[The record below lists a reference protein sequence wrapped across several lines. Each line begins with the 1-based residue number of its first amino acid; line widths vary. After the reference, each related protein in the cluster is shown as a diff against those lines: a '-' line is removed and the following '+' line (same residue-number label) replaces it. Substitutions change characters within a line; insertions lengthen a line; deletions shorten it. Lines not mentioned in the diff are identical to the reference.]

1 MFMTTCIFFLAID
14 VSEKIFS
21 AKAHDQYRVML
32 EVFTGVQICEI
43 EHSKPLVKRFKN
55 ACTKSK

>member
-14 VSEKIFS
+14 VIKKFFS